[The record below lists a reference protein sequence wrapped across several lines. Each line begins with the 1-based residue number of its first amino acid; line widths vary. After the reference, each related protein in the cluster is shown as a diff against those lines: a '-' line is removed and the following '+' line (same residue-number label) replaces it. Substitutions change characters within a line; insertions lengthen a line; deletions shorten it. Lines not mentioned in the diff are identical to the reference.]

1 MPSLPSWLRPW
12 RVASIPSTEVTIEP
26 ILESLLDS
34 FKNKSPAELWK
45 TQPHLRTVVD
55 FLARN
60 VAQLGLQA
68 FERQPDGGRKR
79 LRDDALPRL
88 LRRPNA
94 EQTGYELIAGL
105 VSDLAL
111 YDNVYL
117 MLVRLDDGFELR
129 LLRPSWVTGAVGKTA
144 YGVRAYTVQ
153 FPGEPRAVEIPAENI
168 LHFHGWSPTDALF
181 GCSPVVTL
189 REILAEQIY
198 AAKFREQLWQRGGRV
213 NAYVTRPATAPPMS
227 PEARTK
233 FQRQFN
239 AAYTGDGG
247 YKAGGVPFLD
257 EGAELKRLG
266 FSSKEEQFVDVAKL
280 SLSTVAAV
288 YHVNPTMVGLL
299 DNANYSNV
307 REFRRMLYGET
318 LGPIIRMIEER
329 LNAFLLPLLG
339 VADNVY
345 VEFSVDARLRGSQEE
360 QAAVASQAVG
370 APYMTRNEYRAL
382 QNMPSIDGADDLVQ
396 PLNVTANG
404 DHDPIPAEPG
414 DEPKSNAHY
423 TAVGDVDAALVALAR
438 SERAARLK
446 EYR

>member
-1 MPSLPSWLRPW
+1 MAVPSWLRPW

-26 ILESLLDS
+26 IIDSLIDGIGR
-34 FKNKSPAELWK
+34 KSPAELWK

-68 FERQPDGGRKR
+68 FERQDDGGRQR
-79 LRDDALPRL
+79 VRDGAVPAL

-94 EQTGYELIAGL
+94 DQTGYELIAGL

-111 YDNVYL
+111 YDNAYL
-117 MLVRLDDGFELR
+117 MVVDRDGAMELR
-129 LLRPSWVTGAVGKTA
+129 LLRPGWVKGAVEATA
-144 YGVRAYTVQ
+144 YNVRAWTVQ
-153 FPGEPRAVEIPAENI
+153 FPKSDVPVEIPAENI
-168 LHFHGWSPTDALF
+168 LHFHGWNPTDSLM
-181 GCSPVVTL
+181 GCSPVATL
-189 REILAEQIY
+189 KQVLAEQVN
-198 AAKFREQLWQRGGRV
+198 AARFREQLWKRGGRV
-213 NAYVTRPATAPPMS
+213 NSYVSRPVTAPEMS
-227 PEARTK
+227 AEARRK

-239 AAYTGDGG
+239 AAYTGDDASKG
-247 YKAGGVPFLD
+247 GGVPFLD
-257 EGAELKRLG
+257 EGMELKRLG

-280 SLSTVAAV
+280 SPSTVAAV

-329 LNAFLLPLLG
+329 LNAFLLPMLG
-339 VADNVY
+339 VSETTY
-345 VEFSVDARLRGSQEE
+345 VEFNVDARLRGSQEE

-382 QNMPSIDGADDLVQ
+382 QNLPSIDGADELVQ

-404 DHDPIPAEPG
+404 DHDPIPAE
-414 DEPKSNAHY
+414 EPTDDPFKEFGEY
-423 TAVGDVDAALVALAR
+423 VDRMTL
-438 SERAARLK
+438 SE
-446 EYR
+446 EGTC